1 MWALSSRLIYVLI
14 TFFLSV
20 DARSKLLFGWWV
32 RDPNWTIISYQDFT
46 EKRYLRVDLYKSD
59 FMQQPI
65 IKITPTLF
73 AEWAGRRHGWCKY
86 LECERKQQGKKNDS
100 QRKVLQADGQ
110 QLILHSV
117 GRTEQRSK
125 NNGGYHVQNRAW
137 ISAVSVYCDT
147 YIYTSV
153 CYLSHGYNFKSMR
166 YRYIF
171 ESVIYTCWYI
181 SDCM

>member
-86 LECERKQQGKKNDS
+86 LECERKQQGKKKWFTEEGLASRWPAINIALC
-100 QRKVLQADGQ
+100 RTNGTKVEKQWWLSCPESGVDQCSFC
-110 QLILHSV
+110 LL
-117 GRTEQRSK
+117 
-125 NNGGYHVQNRAW
+125 W
-137 ISAVSVYCDT
+137 
-147 YIYTSV
+147 YIYIHFCLLFVTWV
-153 CYLSHGYNFKSMR
+153 KF
-166 YRYIF
+166 
-171 ESVIYTCWYI
+171 
-181 SDCM
+181 